1 MIKTNYIFN
10 PTSNWRFEIEFITSS
25 SIDTTQTITSGRNS
39 SSSTYGLL
47 LIVQNSRLNCYIGN
61 GRIHIIDSSK
71 TNISIKSN
79 TKYKWAAEYKNGVY
93 YLSLNGSV
101 YYSLASTLILVSNIG
116 QYFGN
121 DLKFPGFF
129 KGSIDLKQFSIAVDG
144 KEVFNGLMSST
155 KPIYDKITTLN
166 TNVSDFELETSN
178 NFSAVNSALNE
189 KANLSDL
196 SKCAS
201 LADFNRLSATVTALE
216 GQVGD
221 VSAVLD
227 NINGEVI

>member
-1 MIKTNYIFN
+1 MYL
-10 PTSNWRFEIEFITSS
+10 
-25 SIDTTQTITSGRNS
+25 G
-39 SSSTYGLL
+39 
-47 LIVQNSRLNCYIGN
+47 YIGYWQPLYL
-61 GRIHIIDSSK
+61 
-71 TNISIKSN
+71 KS
-79 TKYKWAAEYKNGVY
+79 
-93 YLSLNGSV
+93 
-101 YYSLASTLILVSNIG
+101 
-116 QYFGN
+116 
-121 DLKFPGFF
+121 
-129 KGSIDLKQFSIAVDG
+129 DLKQFSITVDG
-144 KEVFNGLMSST
+144 KEVFNGLMNST
-155 KPIYDKITTLN
+155 KPIYDKITTIN

>member
-1 MIKTNYIFN
+1 MQSSDYYMEDMGLIGADNNEVTF
-10 PTSNWRFEIEFITSS
+10 SS
-25 SIDTTQTITSGRNS
+25 SYIYYTP
-39 SSSTYGLL
+39 
-47 LIVQNSRLNCYIGN
+47 QNG
-61 GRIHIIDSSK
+61 G
-71 TNISIKSN
+71 
-79 TKYKWAAEYKNGVY
+79 
-93 YLSLNGSV
+93 
-101 YYSLASTLILVSNIG
+101 
-116 QYFGN
+116 
-121 DLKFPGFF
+121 
-129 KGSIDLKQFSIAVDG
+129 IA
-144 KEVFNGLMSST
+144 F
-155 KPIYDKITTLN
+155 DKITTLN

-216 GQVGD
+216 SQVGD